1 MQTAVRVS
9 ASHVM
14 GRRLGSGKGDDMS
27 DESAEPAG
35 SGSPAAGE
43 ASPSESTDENP
54 LLNWLAHPFGTGF
67 IATFGVLLAL
77 ALGLALGSLST
88 VLIYITLALF
98 VAIGLDPVVKMLE
111 RRGIARPWGIAI
123 VFSALAVIIA
133 VTVVFVLPPVI
144 NQLVEFAKTVPQAIA
159 DIEAS
164 DWYMGIVA
172 DYGEVIDTAVNQ
184 VKDYLSDPNTLWNL
198 GGGVLSFS
206 IGFVNAVSGGLIVVV
221 LSLYSLASLGPMKTA
236 MYQLA
241 PARNRAKLSSLTER
255 ITESMGGYL
264 MGMVILAS
272 MNAVY
277 ATILHAVLGLP
288 FVALMGILALL
299 ITFIPLV
306 GPVLYWITA
315 TVIALFHDPTTALI
329 FAILY
334 FIYIQI
340 EAYVLTPRVMN
351 RTISIPGSL
360 VVIGALVGGTL
371 LGLLGALVAIPITA
385 GILLILKEVII
396 PRQDAKT

>member
-1 MQTAVRVS
+1 MT
-9 ASHVM
+9 
-14 GRRLGSGKGDDMS
+14 GRPPSSGKGDDMS
-27 DESAEPAG
+27 DHNAAQEGAD
-35 SGSPAAGE
+35 SPAAAD
-43 ASPSESTDENP
+43 ASPSEITEENP
-54 LLNWLAHPFGTGF
+54 LLTGLAHPFGTAVV
-67 IATFGVLLAL
+67 ATFGVLLAI
-77 ALGLALGSLST
+77 AMGLALGSLST
-88 VLIYITLALF
+88 ILIYITLALF
-98 VAIGLDPVVKMLE
+98 VAIGLDPVVKSLE
-111 RRGIARPWGIAI
+111 RRGIPRPWGIAI
-123 VFSALAVIIA
+123 VFGSLVVIIA

-144 NQLVEFAKTVPQAIA
+144 NQLVEFARTVPQAIS
-159 DIEAS
+159 DIESS
-164 DWYMGIVA
+164 DWYAGIVA
-172 DYGEVIDTAVNQ
+172 DYGDVIDTAVNQ
-184 VKDYLSDPNTLWNL
+184 VADYLSDPSTLLNL

-206 IGFVNAVSGGLIVVV
+206 IGFANAVSGGLIVVV
-221 LSLYSLASLGPMKTA
+221 LSLYFLASLGPMKNA

-241 PARNRAKLSSLTER
+241 PARNRAKFSSLTER
-255 ITESMGGYL
+255 ITDSMGGYL

-272 MNAVY
+272 MNAAY

-315 TVIALFHDPTTALI
+315 TVIALFYDPTTALI
-329 FAILY
+329 FAVLY
-334 FIYIQI
+334 FIYIQV
-340 EAYVLTPRVMN
+340 EAYVLTPRVMS

-385 GILLILKEVII
+385 GVLLIIKEVII